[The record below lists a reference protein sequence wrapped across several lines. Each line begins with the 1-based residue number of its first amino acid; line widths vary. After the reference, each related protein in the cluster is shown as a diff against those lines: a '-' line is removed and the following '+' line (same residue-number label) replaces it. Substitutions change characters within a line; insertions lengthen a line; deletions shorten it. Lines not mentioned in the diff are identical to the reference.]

1 MKLYRIATIG
11 MALAI
16 LSTST
21 WTHAGDDLPGAE
33 SLFNKG
39 KAAFAAGNYSE
50 ACAAFAESYQLA
62 ARPATRFAMAECEFE
77 AKHIATASTLYGDF
91 LRMVENIES
100 DAERAKHKERVKKAQ
115 SRQAELAKEI
125 PYLTLVLAAAAP
137 PNTVVTCDGVTLT
150 AASLGIAVPVDPGE
164 HVITVQAPG
173 GELKEIRVTL
183 ERGGKTMQELEPLLP
198 PTPKG
203 GVVTPPAITTTDIT
217 AEEMRKSKF
226 RTIAIVAGGVGV
238 AGLIAGGVLGGL
250 TMQKASI
257 VEKHCDGI
265 KCNFEGFAAT
275 QDAQR
280 LGLGSTIG
288 FGVGIAG
295 VATGAVMFVLSR
307 RNQEKAQDK
316 PTTHLDVLE
325 ASPMGAVFGMKGAF

>member
-1 MKLYRIATIG
+1 MKKNR
-11 MALAI
+11 LAASGLVLVI
-16 LSTST
+16 LAFTASTY
-21 WTHAGDDLPGAE
+21 ADDSSRAKE
-33 SLFNKG
+33 LFL
-39 KAAFAAGNYSE
+39 KAAKAFEEHDYAI
-50 ACAAFAESYQLA
+50 ACPAFAESFQLA

-100 DAERAKHKERVKKAQ
+100 DAERAKHKERVKQAQ
-115 SRQAELAKEI
+115 TKQAELAKEI

-137 PNTVVTCDGVTLT
+137 PNTAVTRDGVTLT

-183 ERGGKTMQELEPLLP
+183 ERGGKTMQELEPPLP
-198 PTPKG
+198 PDPDVH
-203 GVVTPPAITTTDIT
+203 VVTRPAITTTDIT

-226 RTIAIVAGGVGV
+226 RTVAFVAGGIGV

-250 TMQKASI
+250 TMQKASVI
-257 VEKHCDGI
+257 EKHCTDI
-265 KCNFEGFAAT
+265 TCFPEGFAAT

-316 PTTHLDVLE
+316 PNAQFDVLE

>member
-1 MKLYRIATIG
+1 MKKNRFAVSGLVLVI
-11 MALAI
+11 LAWSP
-16 LSTST
+16 STY
-21 WTHAGDDLPGAE
+21 ADDGPGAKE
-33 SLFNKG
+33 LFL
-39 KAAFAAGNYSE
+39 KAVTAFEKHDYTV
-50 ACAAFAESYQLA
+50 ACPAFAESYQLA
-62 ARPATRFAMAECEFE
+62 ARPATRFAMAECES
-77 AKHIATASTLYGDF
+77 AAGRIATAAMLYGDF

-100 DAERAKHKERVKKAQ
+100 DAERAKHKERVKQAQ

-137 PNTVVTCDGVTLT
+137 PNTVVTRDGETLT
-150 AASLGIAVPVDPGE
+150 AASLGIAIPVDPGE

-173 GELKEIRVTL
+173 GKLKEIRVTL
-183 ERGGKTMQELEPLLP
+183 ERGGKTMQELEPPLP
-198 PTPKG
+198 PTPIG
-203 GVVTPPAITTTDIT
+203 GVVNTPAITTTDMT

-250 TMQKASI
+250 TMQKASVI
-257 VEKHCDGI
+257 ETQCKDI
-265 KCNFEGFAAT
+265 KCNPEGYAAT

-295 VATGAVMFVLSR
+295 VATGAVMFILSR

-316 PTTHLDVLE
+316 PTTQLGVLE
-325 ASPMGAVFGMKGAF
+325 AGPMGAVLGMKGAF